1 LNLKKCL
8 VLFVALIIGLC
19 VPAEQVYATT
29 LTNNNLGIRL
39 EFPEKYAVISKAG
52 VHEKSGLTNQEI
64 QQLTQILTDSNIEL
78 IAISQS
84 FSKEINI
91 ESYKD
96 ANYNTFT
103 FLTDAE
109 LSEFGKELREAT
121 IKEAE
126 NMEGA
131 ENVKIQDPAI
141 YHHSQTNFI
150 LLESTNLSMHTF
162 QYFTIYNGKGYRILL
177 VDYSGDIDT
186 REAESFIDDIKFL
199 ESPINN
205 TSVKGDQGYEDIM
218 VKVGAGVIMG
228 AVGGIPYLLSRKKKN
243 EANNSI

>member
-1 LNLKKCL
+1 MNLNKYR
-8 VLFVALIIGLC
+8 VLFVALIIVLC

-29 LTNNNLGIRL
+29 VTNNNLGIRL
-39 EFPEKYAVISKAG
+39 EFPENYAVISKVG
-52 VHEKSGLTNQEI
+52 VHEKNMLTDQEI

-84 FSKEINI
+84 DSKEINI
-91 ESYKD
+91 ESYTD

-162 QYFTIYNGKGYRILL
+162 QYFTVYNDKGYRILL
-177 VDYSGDIDT
+177 VDYNGDIDT
-186 REAESFIDDIKFL
+186 RDAESFIDDIKFL

-205 TSVKGDQGYEDIM
+205 ASTERDQDYNDIM
-218 VKVGAGVIMG
+218 VKVGAGIIIG
-228 AVGGIPYLLSRKKKN
+228 AVGGIPYLLSRKKK
-243 EANNSI
+243 